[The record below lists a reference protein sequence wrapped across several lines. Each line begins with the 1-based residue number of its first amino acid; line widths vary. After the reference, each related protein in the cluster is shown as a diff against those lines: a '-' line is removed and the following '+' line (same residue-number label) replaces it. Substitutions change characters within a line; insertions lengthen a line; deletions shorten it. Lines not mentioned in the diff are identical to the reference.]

1 MEIEDLK
8 LRCEHAASAW
18 NDMQALRD
26 SAGNIAGVHVPVVLS
41 SYDWRE
47 AFGAAGKADTTVSA
61 DLRWPITTN
70 ANNPDPPEP
79 FGRTDVAFITAI
91 VEGENDGPNGVCVGR
106 LITGEWFT
114 VTAGCDYPGWGCQ
127 QWGQAYVD
135 SDLDAIL
142 RLGLSDE
149 DRNRLLPVADDELF
163 ARVHAGES
171 DY

>member
-1 MEIEDLK
+1 M
-8 LRCEHAASAW
+8 R
-18 NDMQALRD
+18 
-26 SAGNIAGVHVPVVLS
+26 
-41 SYDWRE
+41 
-47 AFGAAGKADTTVSA
+47 TT
-61 DLRWPITTN
+61 PIRRN
-70 ANNPDPPEP
+70 RL
-79 FGRTDVAFITAI
+79 GRTDVAFITAI
-91 VEGENDGPNGVCVGR
+91 VEGENDGPNWVCVGR

-114 VTAGCDYPGWGCQ
+114 VTAGCDYTGWGCQ

>member
-1 MEIEDLK
+1 MEIDDLK

-47 AFGAAGKADTTVSA
+47 AFGAAGKASTSVSA
-61 DLRWPITTN
+61 DLRRPITATIGG
-70 ANNPDPPEP
+70 PPPAP
-79 FGRTDVAFITAI
+79 FGRTDVAFVVA
-91 VEGENDGPNGVCVGR
+91 VADGENDGPNWVCVGR

-114 VTAGCDYPGWGCQ
+114 VAAGCDYTGWGCQ

-135 SDLDAIL
+135 PDLDVIL
-142 RLGLSDE
+142 RLGLGDE
-149 DRNRLLPVADDELF
+149 ERARLVPVPDDDLF

>member
-1 MEIEDLK
+1 M
-8 LRCEHAASAW
+8 
-18 NDMQALRD
+18 
-26 SAGNIAGVHVPVVLS
+26 
-41 SYDWRE
+41 
-47 AFGAAGKADTTVSA
+47 
-61 DLRWPITTN
+61 
-70 ANNPDPPEP
+70 
-79 FGRTDVAFITAI
+79 
-91 VEGENDGPNGVCVGR
+91 
-106 LITGEWFT
+106 
-114 VTAGCDYPGWGCQ
+114 TAGCDYTGWGCQ